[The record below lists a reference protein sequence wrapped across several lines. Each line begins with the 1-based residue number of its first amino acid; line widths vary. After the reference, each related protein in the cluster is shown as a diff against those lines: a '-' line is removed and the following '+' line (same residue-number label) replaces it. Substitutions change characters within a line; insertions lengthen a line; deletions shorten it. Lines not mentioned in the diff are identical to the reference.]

1 MRRSLDEL
9 APTTIATYRTRVRK
23 LHLKIQAGEA
33 TPADRLELAELEALL
48 GVRRSEI
55 PPPGRPRK
63 WASR

>member
-1 MRRSLDEL
+1 MRRTLNEL
-9 APTTIATYRTRVRK
+9 APSTIQTYRSRARK
-23 LHLKIQAGEA
+23 LCLKVEAAEA

-48 GVRRSEI
+48 GVRGGDI